1 MILFPAI
8 DLKGGHCV
16 RLVKGDMNESTV
28 FNTSPVDQAAIFQS
42 AGCQW
47 LHVVDLDGAIAGHS
61 INNEAILSIIRSVE
75 CPIQLGG
82 GIRDLQSVEYWINEG
97 VSRVILGTAAMKDP
111 SLVKLSC
118 REFPERIVVGID
130 ARDGFV
136 AVEGW
141 AKRSNINCL
150 ELANR
155 FQDCGVSAIIYT
167 DINRDGIL
175 AGVNIEATLA
185 LASTVNIPIIASGGL
200 SSMEE
205 LTVLS
210 DQAEGR
216 IAGVICG
223 RALYENRI
231 NLTNALKLLRDRID
245 EC

>member
-1 MILFPAI
+1 MY
-8 DLKGGHCV
+8 K
-16 RLVKGDMNESTV
+16 R
-28 FNTSPVDQAAIFQS
+28 Q
-42 AGCQW
+42 
-47 LHVVDLDGAIAGHS
+47 
-61 INNEAILSIIRSVE
+61 
-75 CPIQLGG
+75 IQLGG

-111 SLVKLSC
+111 NLVKLSC
-118 REFPERIVVGID
+118 REFPEKIVVGID
-130 ARDGFV
+130 ARDGYV

-141 AKRSNINCL
+141 AKHSNINSQ

-185 LASTVNIPIIASGGL
+185 LASSVNIPVIASGGL
-200 SSMEE
+200 SSMDE

-223 RALYENRI
+223 RALYENLSLI
-231 NLTNALKLLRDRID
+231 HI
-245 EC
+245 

>member
-1 MILFPAI
+1 M
-8 DLKGGHCV
+8 
-16 RLVKGDMNESTV
+16 
-28 FNTSPVDQAAIFQS
+28 
-42 AGCQW
+42 
-47 LHVVDLDGAIAGHS
+47 
-61 INNEAILSIIRSVE
+61 
-75 CPIQLGG
+75 
-82 GIRDLQSVEYWINEG
+82 EYWINEG

-175 AGVNIEATLA
+175 AGFRRSIFY
-185 LASTVNIPIIASGGL
+185 
-200 SSMEE
+200 
-205 LTVLS
+205 
-210 DQAEGR
+210 GR
-216 IAGVICG
+216 INSSLRSIG
-223 RALYENRI
+223 RKNSRCDLWASAL
-231 NLTNALKLLRDRID
+231 
-245 EC
+245 

>member
-16 RLVKGDMNESTV
+16 RLLKGDMNESTV
-28 FNTSPVDQAAIFQS
+28 FNTSPVDQATIFQS

-61 INNEAILSIIRSVE
+61 INNEAILSIIRGVE

-111 SLVKLSC
+111 NLVKLSC

-130 ARDGFV
+130 ARDGYV

-141 AKRSNINCL
+141 AKHSNINSQ
-150 ELANR
+150 ELAIR
-155 FQDCGVSAIIYT
+155 FQD
-167 DINRDGIL
+167 
-175 AGVNIEATLA
+175 
-185 LASTVNIPIIASGGL
+185 
-200 SSMEE
+200 
-205 LTVLS
+205 
-210 DQAEGR
+210 
-216 IAGVICG
+216 
-223 RALYENRI
+223 
-231 NLTNALKLLRDRID
+231 
-245 EC
+245 

>member
-16 RLVKGDMNESTV
+16 RLLKGDMNESTV
-28 FNTSPVDQAAIFQS
+28 FNTSPGDQATIFQS

-61 INNEAILSIIRSVE
+61 INNEAILSIIRGVE

-111 SLVKLSC
+111 NLVKLSC

-130 ARDGFV
+130 ARDGYV
-136 AVEGW
+136 AIEGW
-141 AKRSNINCL
+141 AKHSNINSQ

-200 SSMEE
+200 SSMDE

-231 NLTNALKLLRDRID
+231 NLKDALKLLRDRID